1 MYCITLYGNR
11 NCMYCIDCATYVLCL
26 VRHIRIVSMT
36 VNDKDYLV
44 GQNEILVILVPK
56 NKGYLVG
63 RNENLQNEILVTLV
77 PQGKDPSSVDVVH
90 HERGGGGGGG
100 GLFLL
105 TAYNK

>member
-1 MYCITLYGNR
+1 
-11 NCMYCIDCATYVLCL
+11 MYCIDCATYVLCL

-77 PQGKDPSSVDVVH
+77 PQGKDPSSVDVVIQFSDIDASQSVLV
-90 HERGGGGGGG
+90 RSRSRTSTV
-100 GLFLL
+100 L
-105 TAYNK
+105 N